1 MTRRCASRNRLVCT
15 GPSPVAGNSRLVA
28 LDKPEAAERLATR
41 IVAILEALRNQP
53 YLGRVGAEPGIRELV
68 IGGTPNIIL
77 YRVDG
82 QRVVISTIWHGA
94 QQRER

>member
-1 MTRRCASRNRLVCT
+1 MTRRCASRNPLVCA

-53 YLGRVGAEPGIRELV
+53 YLGRVGAEPEIRELV
-68 IGGTPNIIL
+68 IGGTRNIIF

-82 QRVVISTIWHGA
+82 QRFVISTIWHGA